1 MLKRRSTSLR
11 GTPSGTIGAVTS
23 ERIKADTMPEDQREA
38 VKGYEV
44 VRLGSEISI
53 KNNEEEFT
61 GL

>member
-1 MLKRRSTSLR
+1 
-11 GTPSGTIGAVTS
+11 
-23 ERIKADTMPEDQREA
+23 MPEDQREA